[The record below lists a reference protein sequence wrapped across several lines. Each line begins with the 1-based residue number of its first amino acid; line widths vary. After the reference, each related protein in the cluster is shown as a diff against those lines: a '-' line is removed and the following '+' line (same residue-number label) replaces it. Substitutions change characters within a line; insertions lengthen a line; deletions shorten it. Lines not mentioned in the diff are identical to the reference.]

1 MNAPFQ
7 NTELFAKTLDEQDV
21 LRSFRDQFYFPKHGA
36 QSAIYFV
43 GNSLGLQPKSTRLSI
58 EQELNDWANFA
69 VEGHFMA
76 KNPWYS
82 YHESLAKPISNLL
95 GSRELEVVSMNSLSV
110 NLHLLLATFYQP
122 TSTRYKI
129 VCEAKAF
136 PSDQYII
143 ESQIAFHNQSLSE
156 AIIEIKTP
164 GQEHIN
170 EEDILEAIETH
181 KDSIA
186 VVLIGAVNYYTGQVF
201 DLQKITQ
208 AAHKY
213 GILVGFDLAHAI
225 GNIELNL
232 HKWEVDFASWCTYK
246 YLNSGPGGVS
256 GIYIHEKH
264 ATNTSLKRL
273 AGWWGYDKSTRF
285 KMEQGFVPI
294 PTAEGWQLSN
304 APILSMAAL
313 KASLEI
319 FEQAGFQ
326 NLRKKSVQLTAYLE
340 FVLEEV
346 KKENKQIAFEIITPP
361 GKQRGSQLSV
371 VFSKDGKKV
380 FDYLF
385 KNGVMTDW
393 REPDVIRMAPV
404 ALYNSFTDIY
414 RFGQVLKNY
423 S

>member
-1 MNAPFQ
+1 
-7 NTELFAKTLDEQDV
+7 
-21 LRSFRDQFYFPKHGA
+21 
-36 QSAIYFV
+36 
-43 GNSLGLQPKSTRLSI
+43 
-58 EQELNDWANFA
+58 
-69 VEGHFMA
+69 
-76 KNPWYS
+76 
-82 YHESLAKPISNLL
+82 LL
-95 GSRELEVVSMNSLSV
+95 
-110 NLHLLLATFYQP
+110 
-122 TSTRYKI
+122 
-129 VCEAKAF
+129 
-136 PSDQYII
+136 
-143 ESQIAFHNQSLSE
+143 
-156 AIIEIKTP
+156 EIKTP

-170 EEDILEAIETH
+170 EEDILQAIETH

-232 HKWEVDFASWCTYK
+232 HEWEVDFASWCTYK

-273 AGWWGYDKSTRF
+273 AGWWGYDKSSRF

-304 APILSMAAL
+304 APVLSMAAL

-326 NLRKKSVQLTAYLE
+326 NLRKKSIQLTAYLE

-346 KKENKQIAFEIITPP
+346 KKENNQIAFEIITPP
-361 GKQRGSQLSV
+361 GKQRGSQLSI

-385 KNGVMTDW
+385 KHGVMTDW
-393 REPDVIRMAPV
+393 REPNVIRMAPV

-414 RFGQVLKNY
+414 QFGQVLKNY